1 MAARA
6 LRLLTT
12 LLAVAAAVSRAE
24 ADSEAGWDMAAP
36 DLLFAEGT
44 AAYARGD
51 WAGVVLSMERALR
64 SRAAL
69 RALRLRCRT
78 QCAADLPWELDPASP
93 PSQAQAS
100 GAAALHDLHFFGGLL
115 RRAACLRRCLGPSAA
130 LSLSEELELE
140 FHKRSP
146 YNYLQVAYFKI
157 NKLEKAVAA
166 AHTFFV
172 GNPEHMEMRQN
183 LDYYQTMSGVKEA
196 DFKDLEAKPHMHEFQ
211 LGVRLYSEEQ
221 PQEAIPHLEA
231 ALQEYFVADEECRAL
246 CEGPYDYD
254 GYNYLEY
261 NADLFQAITDH
272 YIQVLSCKQNCVTEL
287 ASHPSREKPFEDF
300 LPSHYN
306 YLQFAYY
313 NIGNYTQ
320 AIECAKTYL
329 LFFPNDE
336 VMSQN
341 LAYYTAMLGEEQARS
356 ISPRESAQEYR
367 QRSLLEKELLFFAY
381 DVFGIPFVDPDSW
394 TPEEVIPKRLQE
406 KQKSERE
413 TAARISQE
421 IGNLMKEIETLV
433 EEKTKESLDVSRLTR
448 EGGPLLYDGI
458 SLTMNSKVLNGS
470 QRVVMD
476 GVISD
481 DECQELQR
489 LTNAAATSGDGYR
502 GQTSPHTPSEKFY
515 GVTVFKALKTKYN
528 RNKAGKHDHYPK
540 LESALRNGCTPEQD
554 ARVIQKE
561 KYEGEGRGLWQS
573 VMCGEQRDCAFL
585 GTRSVARCLLV
596 SVSHSHGGA
605 LRVADH
611 WSPPQLGQEGK
622 VPLQSAHLYYNVTEK
637 VRRVMES
644 YFRLDTPLYFSYSH
658 LVCRTAIEGGPPSPL
673 QPLPRRACAVLDAE
687 EAQAERKDGSHPVH
701 VDNCILNAEAL
712 VCIKEPPAY
721 TFRDYSAIL
730 YLNGDF
736 DGGNFYFTELDA
748 KTVTAEVQPRCG
760 RAVGFSSGTENPH
773 GVKAVTRGQR
783 CAIALWFTLD
793 ARHSERDRV
802 QADDL
807 VKMLFSPE
815 EIDLPNEQPQE
826 AQEGHHQ
833 PVQESLSNS
842 ELGRKD
848 EL

>member
-12 LLAVAAAVSRAE
+12 LWVVAAAASRAE
-24 ADSEAGWDMAAP
+24 AESEAGWDMTAP

-78 QCAADLPWELDPASP
+78 QCAADLPWELEPDSP
-93 PSQAQAS
+93 PSLAQAS
-100 GAAALHDLHFFGGLL
+100 GAAALRDLRFFGGLL

-130 LSLSEELELE
+130 HSLSEELELE
-140 FHKRSP
+140 FRKRSP
-146 YNYLQVAYFKI
+146 YNYLQVAYFK
-157 NKLEKAVAA
+157 
-166 AHTFFV
+166 
-172 GNPEHMEMRQN
+172 
-183 LDYYQTMSGVKEA
+183 
-196 DFKDLEAKPHMHEFQ
+196 HEFR

-221 PQEAIPHLEA
+221 PQEAVPHLEA

-272 YIQVLSCKQNCVTEL
+272 YIQVLSCKQSCVTEL
-287 ASHPSREKPFEDF
+287 ASHPGREKPFEDF

-341 LAYYTAMLGEEQARS
+341 LAYYTAMLGDEPAGS
-356 ISPRESAQEYR
+356 IRPRQSAQEYR

-433 EEKTKESLDVSRLTR
+433 EEKAKESLDVSRLTR
-448 EGGPLLYDGI
+448 EGGPLLFDGI
-458 SLTMNSKVLNGS
+458 RLTMNSKVLNGS

-476 GVISD
+476 GVISAE
-481 DECQELQR
+481 ECRALQR

-515 GVTVFKALKTKYN
+515 GVTVFKALK
-528 RNKAGKHDHYPK
+528 
-540 LESALRNGCTPEQD
+540 
-554 ARVIQKE
+554 
-561 KYEGEGRGLWQS
+561 
-573 VMCGEQRDCAFL
+573 
-585 GTRSVARCLLV
+585 
-596 SVSHSHGGA
+596 
-605 LRVADH
+605 
-611 WSPPQLGQEGK
+611 LGQEGK

-644 YFRLDTPLYFSYSH
+644 YFRLDSPLYFSYSH
-658 LVCRTAIEGGPPSPL
+658 LVCRTAIE
-673 QPLPRRACAVLDAE
+673 
-687 EAQAERKDGSHPVH
+687 EAQAERKDSSHPVH

-721 TFRDYSAIL
+721 TYRDYSAIL

-748 KTVTAEVQPRCG
+748 KTVTAEVQPQCG

-815 EIDLPNEQPQE
+815 ETDIPHEQPPE
-826 AQEGHHQ
+826 AQEG
-833 PVQESLSNS
+833 PLPPAQETVSSS
-842 ELGRKD
+842 ESGHKD

>member
-1 MAARA
+1 MAVTAGK
-6 LRLLTT
+6 LLTA
-12 LLAVAAAVSRAE
+12 LLAIAAAAASLAAE
-24 ADSEAGWDMAAP
+24 ESEPGWVVAAP
-36 DLLFAEGT
+36 DLLYAEGT

-51 WAGVVLSMERALR
+51 WPGVILSMERALR
-64 SRAAL
+64 SRTAL

-78 QCAADLPWELDPASP
+78 RCAAELPWAPDLNLGPA
-93 PSQAQAS
+93 PSLSQDL
-100 GAAALHDLHFFGGLL
+100 GAAALHDLRFFGALL
-115 RRAACLRRCLGPSAA
+115 RRAACLRSCLGPPSAH
-130 LSLSEELELE
+130 LLSEELDLE
-140 FHKRSP
+140 FNKRSP

-196 DFKDLEAKPHMHEFQ
+196 DFKDLEAKLHMHEFR
-211 LGVRLYSEEQ
+211 LGVRLYSEEK
-221 PQEAIPHLEA
+221 PQEAVPHLEA

-254 GYNYLEY
+254 GYNYLDY
-261 NADLFQAITDH
+261 SADLFQAITDH
-272 YIQVLSCKQNCVTEL
+272 YIQVLSCKQSCVTEL

-341 LAYYTAMLGEEQARS
+341 LAYYTAMLGEEEASS
-356 ISPRESAQEYR
+356 ISPRENAQDYR

-381 DVFGIPFVDPDSW
+381 DIFGIPFVDPDSW

-413 TAARISQE
+413 TAVRISQE

-448 EGGPLLYDGI
+448 EGGPLLYEGI

-470 QRVVMD
+470 QRVVLD
-476 GVISD
+476 GVISA
-481 DECQELQR
+481 DECQQLQK
-489 LTNAAATSGDGYR
+489 LTNVEAAATSGDGYR
-502 GQTSPHTPSEKFY
+502 GQTSPHTPNEKFY
-515 GVTVFKALKTKYN
+515 GVTVLKALK
-528 RNKAGKHDHYPK
+528 
-540 LESALRNGCTPEQD
+540 
-554 ARVIQKE
+554 
-561 KYEGEGRGLWQS
+561 
-573 VMCGEQRDCAFL
+573 
-585 GTRSVARCLLV
+585 
-596 SVSHSHGGA
+596 
-605 LRVADH
+605 
-611 WSPPQLGQEGK
+611 LGQEGK
-622 VPLQSAHLYYNVTEK
+622 VPLQSAHMYYNVTEK

-658 LVCRTAIEGGPPSPL
+658 LVCRTAIEES
-673 QPLPRRACAVLDAE
+673 
-687 EAQAERKDGSHPVH
+687 QAERKDSSHPVH
-701 VDNCILNAEAL
+701 VDNCILNAETL

-748 KTVTAEVQPRCG
+748 KTVTAEVQPQCG
-760 RAVGFSSGTENPH
+760 RAVGFSSGKENPH

-793 ARHSERDRV
+793 PRHSERDRV

-807 VKMLFSPE
+807 VKVLFSPE
-815 EIDLPNEQPQE
+815 EVDFLQKQPLYGQE
-826 AQEGHHQ
+826 DSPKSGE
-833 PVQESLSNS
+833 ESLSDRES
-842 ELGRKD
+842 QHKD

>member
-1 MAARA
+1 MAARS

-12 LLAVAAAVSRAE
+12 LLAVATAACRAE
-24 ADSEAGWDMAAP
+24 AESEAEWDMTAP

-78 QCAADLPWELDPASP
+78 RCAADLPWELDPDSP
-93 PSQAQAS
+93 PSLAQAS
-100 GAAALHDLHFFGGLL
+100 GAAALHDLRFFGGLL
-115 RRAACLRRCLGPSAA
+115 RRAACLRRCLGPSATH
-130 LSLSEELELE
+130 SLSEELELE
-140 FHKRSP
+140 FSKRSP

-196 DFKDLEAKPHMHEFQ
+196 DFKDLEAKPHMHEFR

-221 PQEAIPHLEA
+221 LQEAVPHLET
-231 ALQEYFVADEECRAL
+231 ALREYFAADEECRAL

-272 YIQVLSCKQNCVTEL
+272 YVQVLSCKQNCVTEL
-287 ASHPSREKPFEDF
+287 ASHPGREKPFEDF
-300 LPSHYN
+300 LPSHYD

-356 ISPRESAQEYR
+356 IGPRESAQEYH

-433 EEKTKESLDVSRLTR
+433 EEKTKESLDVDRLTQ

-458 SLTMNSKVLNGS
+458 RLTMTSKVLNGS

-476 GVISD
+476 GVISE
-481 DECQELQR
+481 DECRELQR
-489 LTNAAATSGDGYR
+489 LTNAAATLGDGYR

-515 GVTVFKALKTKYN
+515 GVTVFKALKVGWGP
-528 RNKAGKHDHYPK
+528 RGLGSGKPGSQE
-540 LESALRNGCTPEQD
+540 ESAG
-554 ARVIQKE
+554 
-561 KYEGEGRGLWQS
+561 GEGL
-573 VMCGEQRDCAFL
+573 
-585 GTRSVARCLLV
+585 
-596 SVSHSHGGA
+596 
-605 LRVADH
+605 
-611 WSPPQLGQEGK
+611 
-622 VPLQSAHLYYNVTEK
+622 
-637 VRRVMES
+637 
-644 YFRLDTPLYFSYSH
+644 
-658 LVCRTAIEGGPPSPL
+658 
-673 QPLPRRACAVLDAE
+673 

-730 YLNGDF
+730 YLNADF
-736 DGGNFYFTELDA
+736 DGGNFFFTELDA
-748 KTVTAEVQPRCG
+748 KTVTAEVQPQCG

-815 EIDLPNEQPQE
+815 ETDLPHEQPQE
-826 AQEGHHQ
+826 AQEGLPK
-833 PVQESLSNS
+833 PVQGSVSSSES
-842 ELGRKD
+842 GHKD

>member
-12 LLAVAAAVSRAE
+12 LLAIAAAASRAE
-24 ADSEAGWDMAAP
+24 VESETGWDMPAP

-78 QCAADLPWELDPASP
+78 RCAADLPWELDPDSSP
-93 PSQAQAS
+93 SLAQAS
-100 GAAALHDLHFFGGLL
+100 GAAALHDLRFFGGLL
-115 RRAACLRRCLGPSAA
+115 RRAACLRRCLGPPAA
-130 LSLSEELELE
+130 HSLSEELELE
-140 FHKRSP
+140 FRKRSP

-196 DFKDLEAKPHMHEFQ
+196 DFKDLEAKPHMHEFR

-221 PQEAIPHLEA
+221 PHEAVAHLEA
-231 ALQEYFVADEECRAL
+231 ALREYSVADAECRAL

-261 NADLFQAITDH
+261 NADLFQAIADH

-329 LFFPNDE
+329 LFFPDDE
-336 VMSQN
+336 VMNQN
-341 LAYYTAMLGEEQARS
+341 LAYYTAMLGEEPARS
-356 ISPRESAQEYR
+356 IGPREASRAPRERCVPGRYLVSLPWSAREYR

-413 TAARISQE
+413 TAVRISQE

-448 EGGPLLYDGI
+448 EGGPLLYEGI

-481 DECQELQR
+481 EECRELQR

-515 GVTVFKALKTKYN
+515 GVTVFKALK
-528 RNKAGKHDHYPK
+528 
-540 LESALRNGCTPEQD
+540 
-554 ARVIQKE
+554 
-561 KYEGEGRGLWQS
+561 
-573 VMCGEQRDCAFL
+573 
-585 GTRSVARCLLV
+585 
-596 SVSHSHGGA
+596 
-605 LRVADH
+605 
-611 WSPPQLGQEGK
+611 LGQEGK

-658 LVCRTAIEGGPPSPL
+658 LVCRTAIE
-673 QPLPRRACAVLDAE
+673 
-687 EAQAERKDGSHPVH
+687 EAQAERKDSSHPVH

-736 DGGNFYFTELDA
+736 DGGTFYFTELDA
-748 KTVTAEVQPRCG
+748 KTVTAEVQPQCG

-773 GVKAVTRGQR
+773 GVRAVTRGQR

-807 VKMLFSPE
+807 VKMLFNPE
-815 EIDLPNEQPQE
+815 EMVLPQE
-826 AQEGHHQ
+826 GPPQ
-833 PVQESLSNS
+833 PVEESLSGG
-842 ELGRKD
+842 EAGRRD

>member
-1 MAARA
+1 MTRA
-6 LRLLTT
+6 YLGGRGSVRGEGRWPPGRGALLGP
-12 LLAVAAAVSRAE
+12 RE
-24 ADSEAGWDMAAP
+24 K
-36 DLLFAEGT
+36 
-44 AAYARGD
+44 R
-51 WAGVVLSMERALR
+51 
-64 SRAAL
+64 
-69 RALRLRCRT
+69 
-78 QCAADLPWELDPASP
+78 DPAGRPATPGSHRQMVTPKVQPGVTARTKQNLALCSP
-93 PSQAQAS
+93 
-100 GAAALHDLHFFGGLL
+100 GGLL
-115 RRAACLRRCLGPSAA
+115 EGIKAAARVSQPD
-130 LSLSEELELE
+130 
-140 FHKRSP
+140 FI
-146 YNYLQVAYFKI
+146 I

-196 DFKDLEAKPHMHEFQ
+196 DFKDLEATPHMHEFR

-221 PQEAIPHLEA
+221 PHDAVAHLEA
-231 ALQEYFVADEECRAL
+231 ALREYWVADAECRAL

-261 NADLFQAITDH
+261 NTDLFQAIADH

-336 VMSQN
+336 VMTQN
-341 LAYYTAMLGEEQARS
+341 LAYYTAMLGEEPAGS
-356 ISPRESAQEYR
+356 VGPRESAREYR

-413 TAARISQE
+413 TAVRISQE

-433 EEKTKESLDVSRLTR
+433 EEKTKEPLDVSRLTR
-448 EGGPLLYDGI
+448 EGGPLLYEGI
-458 SLTMNSKVLNGS
+458 SLTMNSRVLNGS

-481 DECQELQR
+481 DECRELQR

-515 GVTVFKALKTKYN
+515 GVTVFKALK
-528 RNKAGKHDHYPK
+528 
-540 LESALRNGCTPEQD
+540 
-554 ARVIQKE
+554 
-561 KYEGEGRGLWQS
+561 
-573 VMCGEQRDCAFL
+573 
-585 GTRSVARCLLV
+585 
-596 SVSHSHGGA
+596 
-605 LRVADH
+605 
-611 WSPPQLGQEGK
+611 LGQEGK

-658 LVCRTAIEGGPPSPL
+658 LVCRTAIEETQTHLRKYPPWQQERCSVSRGAPAL
-673 QPLPRRACAVLDAE
+673 MRLTPAP
-687 EAQAERKDGSHPVH
+687 EAQAERKDSSHPVH

-736 DGGNFYFTELDA
+736 DGGTFYFTELDA
-748 KTVTAEVQPRCG
+748 KTVTAEVQPQCG

-773 GVKAVTRGQR
+773 GVRAVTRGQR

-815 EIDLPNEQPQE
+815 EMDLS
-826 AQEGHHQ
+826 QEGPPK
-833 PVQESLSNS
+833 PVEESLPGR
-842 ELGRKD
+842 EAARKD

>member
-12 LLAVAAAVSRAE
+12 LLAVAATASQAE
-24 ADSEAGWDMAAP
+24 AESEAGWDLTAP

-78 QCAADLPWELDPASP
+78 RCAADLPWEVDPDSA
-93 PSQAQAS
+93 PSLAQAS
-100 GAAALHDLHFFGGLL
+100 GASALHDLRFFGGLL
-115 RRAACLRRCLGPSAA
+115 RRAACLRRCLGPSTAH
-130 LSLSEELELE
+130 SLSEELELE
-140 FHKRSP
+140 FRKRSP

-196 DFKDLEAKPHMHEFQ
+196 DFKDLEAKPHMHEFR

-221 PQEAIPHLEA
+221 PQEAVPHLEA
-231 ALQEYFVADEECRAL
+231 ALREYFVADEECRAL

-356 ISPRESAQEYR
+356 IGPRESAQEYR

-394 TPEEVIPKRLQE
+394 TPVEVIPKRLQE

-458 SLTMNSKVLNGS
+458 RLTMNSKVLNGS

-515 GVTVFKALKTKYN
+515 GVTVFKALK
-528 RNKAGKHDHYPK
+528 
-540 LESALRNGCTPEQD
+540 
-554 ARVIQKE
+554 
-561 KYEGEGRGLWQS
+561 
-573 VMCGEQRDCAFL
+573 
-585 GTRSVARCLLV
+585 
-596 SVSHSHGGA
+596 
-605 LRVADH
+605 
-611 WSPPQLGQEGK
+611 LGQEGK

-637 VRRVMES
+637 VRRIMES

-658 LVCRTAIEGGPPSPL
+658 LVCRTAI
-673 QPLPRRACAVLDAE
+673 E

-712 VCIKEPPAY
+712 VCVKEPPAY
-721 TFRDYSAIL
+721 TFRDFSAIL

-748 KTVTAEVQPRCG
+748 KTVTAEVQPQCG

-815 EIDLPNEQPQE
+815 EMDLPAEQPQE
-826 AQEGHHQ
+826 AQEGTPKPLQ
-833 PVQESLSNS
+833 EPVSSSES
-842 ELGRKD
+842 GHKD

>member
-1 MAARA
+1 MAARS

-12 LLAVAAAVSRAE
+12 LLAVATSACRAE
-24 ADSEAGWDMAAP
+24 AESEVEWDMTAP

-78 QCAADLPWELDPASP
+78 RCAADLPWELDPDSP
-93 PSQAQAS
+93 PSLAQAS
-100 GAAALHDLHFFGGLL
+100 GAAALHDLRFFGGLL

-130 LSLSEELELE
+130 HSLSEELELE
-140 FHKRSP
+140 FSKRSP

-196 DFKDLEAKPHMHEFQ
+196 DFKDLEAKPHMHEFR

-221 PQEAIPHLEA
+221 LQEAVPHLET
-231 ALQEYFVADEECRAL
+231 ALREYFAADEECRAL

-272 YIQVLSCKQNCVTEL
+272 YVQVLSCKQNCVTEL

-356 ISPRESAQEYR
+356 IGPRESAQEYH

-433 EEKTKESLDVSRLTR
+433 EEKTKESLDVNRLTQ

-458 SLTMNSKVLNGS
+458 RLTMTSKVLNGS

-476 GVISD
+476 GVISE
-481 DECQELQR
+481 DECRELQR
-489 LTNAAATSGDGYR
+489 LTNAAATLGDGYR

-515 GVTVFKALKTKYN
+515 GVTVFKALK
-528 RNKAGKHDHYPK
+528 
-540 LESALRNGCTPEQD
+540 
-554 ARVIQKE
+554 
-561 KYEGEGRGLWQS
+561 
-573 VMCGEQRDCAFL
+573 
-585 GTRSVARCLLV
+585 
-596 SVSHSHGGA
+596 
-605 LRVADH
+605 
-611 WSPPQLGQEGK
+611 LGQEGK

-637 VRRVMES
+637 VRRVMAS
-644 YFRLDTPLYFSYSH
+644 YFHLDSPLYFSYSH
-658 LVCRTAIEGGPPSPL
+658 LVCRTAIE
-673 QPLPRRACAVLDAE
+673 
-687 EAQAERKDGSHPVH
+687 EAQAERNDGSHPVH

-730 YLNGDF
+730 YLNADF
-736 DGGNFYFTELDA
+736 DGGNFFFTELDA
-748 KTVTAEVQPRCG
+748 KTVTAEVQPQCG

-815 EIDLPNEQPQE
+815 ETDLPHEQPQE
-826 AQEGHHQ
+826 AQEGPPK
-833 PVQESLSNS
+833 PVQGSVSSSES
-842 ELGRKD
+842 GHKD

>member
-1 MAARA
+1 MRRRAWEAGLHSGKGRGGEGRGGRGSSGVGLRPPWRVAGCPVRSEAAMAARA

-12 LLAVAAAVSRAE
+12 LLAFAAAASRAE
-24 ADSEAGWDMAAP
+24 VESETGWDMPAP

-78 QCAADLPWELDPASP
+78 RCAADLPWELDPDSSP
-93 PSQAQAS
+93 SLAQAS
-100 GAAALHDLHFFGGLL
+100 GAAALHDLRFFGGLL
-115 RRAACLRRCLGPSAA
+115 RRAACLRRCLGPPAA
-130 LSLSEELELE
+130 HSLSEELELE
-140 FHKRSP
+140 FRKRSP

-196 DFKDLEAKPHMHEFQ
+196 DFKDLEAKPHMHEFR

-221 PQEAIPHLEA
+221 PHEAVAHLEA
-231 ALQEYFVADEECRAL
+231 ALREYSVADAECRAL

-261 NADLFQAITDH
+261 NADLFQAIADH

-336 VMSQN
+336 VMNQN
-341 LAYYTAMLGEEQARS
+341 LAYYTAMLGEEPARS
-356 ISPRESAQEYR
+356 IGPRESAREYR

-413 TAARISQE
+413 TAVRISQE

-448 EGGPLLYDGI
+448 EGGPLLYEGI

-481 DECQELQR
+481 DECRELQR

-515 GVTVFKALKTKYN
+515 GVTVFKALK
-528 RNKAGKHDHYPK
+528 
-540 LESALRNGCTPEQD
+540 
-554 ARVIQKE
+554 
-561 KYEGEGRGLWQS
+561 
-573 VMCGEQRDCAFL
+573 
-585 GTRSVARCLLV
+585 
-596 SVSHSHGGA
+596 
-605 LRVADH
+605 
-611 WSPPQLGQEGK
+611 LGQEGK

-658 LVCRTAIEGGPPSPL
+658 LVCRTAIE
-673 QPLPRRACAVLDAE
+673 
-687 EAQAERKDGSHPVH
+687 EAQAERKDSSHPVH

-736 DGGNFYFTELDA
+736 DGGTFYFTELDA
-748 KTVTAEVQPRCG
+748 KTVTAEVQPQCG

-773 GVKAVTRGQR
+773 GVRAVTRGQR

-807 VKMLFSPE
+807 VKMLFNPE
-815 EIDLPNEQPQE
+815 EMVLPQE
-826 AQEGHHQ
+826 GPPQ
-833 PVQESLSNS
+833 PVEESLSGG
-842 ELGRKD
+842 EAGRRD

>member
-1 MAARA
+1 MAARS

-12 LLAVAAAVSRAE
+12 LLAVATSACRAE
-24 ADSEAGWDMAAP
+24 AESEAEWDMTAP

-78 QCAADLPWELDPASP
+78 RCAADLPWELDPDST
-93 PSQAQAS
+93 PSLAQAS
-100 GAAALHDLHFFGGLL
+100 GAAALHDLRFFGGLL
-115 RRAACLRRCLGPSAA
+115 RRAACLRRCLGPSATH
-130 LSLSEELELE
+130 SLSEELELE
-140 FHKRSP
+140 FSKRSP

-196 DFKDLEAKPHMHEFQ
+196 DFKDLEAKPHMHEFR

-221 PQEAIPHLEA
+221 LQEAVPHLET
-231 ALQEYFVADEECRAL
+231 ALREYFAADEECRAL

-356 ISPRESAQEYR
+356 IGPRESAQEYH

-433 EEKTKESLDVSRLTR
+433 EEKTKESLDVNRLTQ

-458 SLTMNSKVLNGS
+458 RLTMTSKVLNGS

-476 GVISD
+476 GVISE
-481 DECQELQR
+481 DECRELQR
-489 LTNAAATSGDGYR
+489 LTNAAATLGDGYR

-515 GVTVFKALKTKYN
+515 GVTVFKALK
-528 RNKAGKHDHYPK
+528 
-540 LESALRNGCTPEQD
+540 
-554 ARVIQKE
+554 
-561 KYEGEGRGLWQS
+561 
-573 VMCGEQRDCAFL
+573 
-585 GTRSVARCLLV
+585 
-596 SVSHSHGGA
+596 
-605 LRVADH
+605 
-611 WSPPQLGQEGK
+611 LGQEGK

-637 VRRVMES
+637 VRRVMAS
-644 YFRLDTPLYFSYSH
+644 YFHLDSPLYFSYSH
-658 LVCRTAIEGGPPSPL
+658 LVCRTAI
-673 QPLPRRACAVLDAE
+673 E

-730 YLNGDF
+730 YLNADF
-736 DGGNFYFTELDA
+736 DGGNFFFTELDA
-748 KTVTAEVQPRCG
+748 KTVTAEVQPQCG

-815 EIDLPNEQPQE
+815 ETDLPHEQPQE
-826 AQEGHHQ
+826 AQEGPPK
-833 PVQESLSNS
+833 PVQGSVSSSES
-842 ELGRKD
+842 GHKD

>member
-12 LLAVAAAVSRAE
+12 LLAIAAAASRAE
-24 ADSEAGWDMAAP
+24 VESETGWDMPAP

-78 QCAADLPWELDPASP
+78 RCAADLPWEMDPDSSP
-93 PSQAQAS
+93 SLAQAS
-100 GAAALHDLHFFGGLL
+100 GAAALHDLRFFGGLL
-115 RRAACLRRCLGPSAA
+115 RRAACLRRCLGPPAA
-130 LSLSEELELE
+130 HSLSEELELE
-140 FHKRSP
+140 FRKRSP

-196 DFKDLEAKPHMHEFQ
+196 DFKDLEAKPHMHEFR

-221 PQEAIPHLEA
+221 PHEAVAHLEA
-231 ALQEYFVADEECRAL
+231 ALREYSVADAECRAL

-261 NADLFQAITDH
+261 NADLFQAIADH

-336 VMSQN
+336 VMNQN
-341 LAYYTAMLGEEQARS
+341 LAYYTAMLGEEPARS
-356 ISPRESAQEYR
+356 IGPRESAREYR

-413 TAARISQE
+413 TAVRISQE

-448 EGGPLLYDGI
+448 EGGPLLYEGI

-481 DECQELQR
+481 DECRELQR

-515 GVTVFKALKTKYN
+515 GVTVFKALK
-528 RNKAGKHDHYPK
+528 
-540 LESALRNGCTPEQD
+540 
-554 ARVIQKE
+554 
-561 KYEGEGRGLWQS
+561 
-573 VMCGEQRDCAFL
+573 
-585 GTRSVARCLLV
+585 
-596 SVSHSHGGA
+596 
-605 LRVADH
+605 
-611 WSPPQLGQEGK
+611 LGQEGK

-658 LVCRTAIEGGPPSPL
+658 LVCRTAIE
-673 QPLPRRACAVLDAE
+673 
-687 EAQAERKDGSHPVH
+687 EAQAERKDSSHPVH

-736 DGGNFYFTELDA
+736 DGGTFYFTELDA
-748 KTVTAEVQPRCG
+748 KTVTAEVQPQCG

-773 GVKAVTRGQR
+773 GVRAVTRGQR

-807 VKMLFSPE
+807 VKMLFNPE
-815 EIDLPNEQPQE
+815 EMVLPQE
-826 AQEGHHQ
+826 GPPQ
-833 PVQESLSNS
+833 PVEESLSGV
-842 ELGRKD
+842 EAGRRD

>member
-1 MAARA
+1 MAARS

-12 LLAVAAAVSRAE
+12 LLAVATAACRAE
-24 ADSEAGWDMAAP
+24 AESEAEWDMTAP

-78 QCAADLPWELDPASP
+78 RCAADLPWELDPDSP
-93 PSQAQAS
+93 PSLAQAS
-100 GAAALHDLHFFGGLL
+100 GAAALHDLRFFGGLL
-115 RRAACLRRCLGPSAA
+115 RRAACLRRCLGPSATH
-130 LSLSEELELE
+130 SLSEELELE
-140 FHKRSP
+140 FSKRSP

-196 DFKDLEAKPHMHEFQ
+196 DFKDLEAKPHMHEFR

-221 PQEAIPHLEA
+221 LQEAVPHLET
-231 ALQEYFVADEECRAL
+231 ALREYFAADEECRAL

-272 YIQVLSCKQNCVTEL
+272 YVQVLSCKQNCVTEL
-287 ASHPSREKPFEDF
+287 ASHPGREKPFEDF
-300 LPSHYN
+300 LPSHYD

-341 LAYYTAMLGEEQARS
+341 LAYYTAMLGEEQARA
-356 ISPRESAQEYR
+356 IGPRESAQEYH

-433 EEKTKESLDVSRLTR
+433 EEKTKESLDVNRLTQ

-458 SLTMNSKVLNGS
+458 RLTMTSKVLNGS

-476 GVISD
+476 GVISE
-481 DECQELQR
+481 DECRELQR
-489 LTNAAATSGDGYR
+489 LTNAAATLGDGYR

-515 GVTVFKALKTKYN
+515 GVTVFKALK
-528 RNKAGKHDHYPK
+528 
-540 LESALRNGCTPEQD
+540 
-554 ARVIQKE
+554 
-561 KYEGEGRGLWQS
+561 
-573 VMCGEQRDCAFL
+573 
-585 GTRSVARCLLV
+585 
-596 SVSHSHGGA
+596 
-605 LRVADH
+605 
-611 WSPPQLGQEGK
+611 LGQEGK

-637 VRRVMES
+637 VRRVMAS
-644 YFRLDTPLYFSYSH
+644 YFHLDSPLYFSYSH
-658 LVCRTAIEGGPPSPL
+658 LVCRTAI
-673 QPLPRRACAVLDAE
+673 E

-730 YLNGDF
+730 YLNADF
-736 DGGNFYFTELDA
+736 DGGNFFFTELDA
-748 KTVTAEVQPRCG
+748 KTVTAEVQPQCG

-815 EIDLPNEQPQE
+815 ETDLPHEQPQE
-826 AQEGHHQ
+826 AQEGPPK
-833 PVQESLSNS
+833 PVQGSVSSSES
-842 ELGRKD
+842 GHKD

>member
-12 LLAVAAAVSRAE
+12 LLAIAAAASRAE
-24 ADSEAGWDMAAP
+24 VESETGWDMPAP

-78 QCAADLPWELDPASP
+78 RCAADLPWELDPDSSP
-93 PSQAQAS
+93 SLAQAS
-100 GAAALHDLHFFGGLL
+100 GAAALHDLRFFGGLL
-115 RRAACLRRCLGPSAA
+115 RRAACLRRCLGPPAA
-130 LSLSEELELE
+130 HSLSEELELE
-140 FHKRSP
+140 FRKRSP

-196 DFKDLEAKPHMHEFQ
+196 DFKDLEAKPHMHEFR

-221 PQEAIPHLEA
+221 PHEAVAHLEA
-231 ALQEYFVADEECRAL
+231 ALREYSVADAECRAL

-261 NADLFQAITDH
+261 NADLFQAIADH

-336 VMSQN
+336 VMNQN
-341 LAYYTAMLGEEQARS
+341 LAYYTAMLGEEPARS
-356 ISPRESAQEYR
+356 IGPRESAREYR

-413 TAARISQE
+413 TAVRISQE

-448 EGGPLLYDGI
+448 EGGPLLYEGI

-481 DECQELQR
+481 DECRELQR

-515 GVTVFKALKTKYN
+515 GVTVFKALK
-528 RNKAGKHDHYPK
+528 
-540 LESALRNGCTPEQD
+540 
-554 ARVIQKE
+554 
-561 KYEGEGRGLWQS
+561 
-573 VMCGEQRDCAFL
+573 
-585 GTRSVARCLLV
+585 
-596 SVSHSHGGA
+596 
-605 LRVADH
+605 
-611 WSPPQLGQEGK
+611 LGQEGK

-658 LVCRTAIEGGPPSPL
+658 LVCRTAIE
-673 QPLPRRACAVLDAE
+673 
-687 EAQAERKDGSHPVH
+687 EAQAERKDSSHPVH

-736 DGGNFYFTELDA
+736 DGGTFYFTELDA
-748 KTVTAEVQPRCG
+748 KTVTAEVQPQCG

-773 GVKAVTRGQR
+773 GVRAVTRGQR

-807 VKMLFSPE
+807 VKMLFNPE
-815 EIDLPNEQPQE
+815 EMVLPQE
-826 AQEGHHQ
+826 GPPQ
-833 PVQESLSNS
+833 PVEEFLSGG
-842 ELGRKD
+842 EAGRRD

>member
-6 LRLLTT
+6 SGLLTA
-12 LLAVAAAVSRAE
+12 LLAAAAAAAAAASRAE
-24 ADSEAGWDMAAP
+24 GESEAGWDVAPP

-78 QCAADLPWELDPASP
+78 RCAAELPWELDPAPP
-93 PSQAQAS
+93 PSPSPAS
-100 GAAALHDLHFFGGLL
+100 GAAALRDLRFFGALL
-115 RRAACLRRCLGPSAA
+115 HRAACLRRCLGPPAA
-130 LSLSEELELE
+130 HALSEELELE
-140 FHKRSP
+140 FRKRSP

-172 GNPEHMEMRQN
+172 GNPEHMEMQQN

-196 DFKDLEAKPHMHEFQ
+196 DFKDLEAKPHMHEFR

-221 PQEAIPHLEA
+221 PHEAVAHLEA
-231 ALQEYFVADEECRAL
+231 ALREYVVADTECRAL

-261 NADLFQAITDH
+261 NADLFQAIADH

-336 VMSQN
+336 VMNQN
-341 LAYYTAMLGEEQARS
+341 LAYYTAMVGEEPARF

-413 TAARISQE
+413 TAVRISQE

-448 EGGPLLYDGI
+448 EGGPLLYEGI
-458 SLTMNSKVLNGS
+458 NLTMNSRVLNGS

-476 GVISD
+476 GVISPE
-481 DECQELQR
+481 ECRELQR

-515 GVTVFKALKTKYN
+515 GVTVFKALK
-528 RNKAGKHDHYPK
+528 
-540 LESALRNGCTPEQD
+540 
-554 ARVIQKE
+554 
-561 KYEGEGRGLWQS
+561 
-573 VMCGEQRDCAFL
+573 
-585 GTRSVARCLLV
+585 
-596 SVSHSHGGA
+596 
-605 LRVADH
+605 
-611 WSPPQLGQEGK
+611 LGQEGR

-658 LVCRTAIEGGPPSPL
+658 LVCRTAIE
-673 QPLPRRACAVLDAE
+673 
-687 EAQAERKDGSHPVH
+687 EAQAERKDSSHPVH

-736 DGGNFYFTELDA
+736 DGGTFYFTELDA
-748 KTVTAEVQPRCG
+748 KTVTAEVQPQCG

-807 VKMLFSPE
+807 VRMLFSPE
-815 EIDLPNEQPQE
+815 EVDLSQEQPQDT
-826 AQEGHHQ
+826 QEGPPQ
-833 PVQESLSNS
+833 PVEESLSGS
-842 ELGRKD
+842 EVGRKD

>member
-1 MAARA
+1 MAARS

-12 LLAVAAAVSRAE
+12 LLVVATAACRAE
-24 ADSEAGWDMAAP
+24 AESEAEWDMTAP
-36 DLLFAEGT
+36 DLLFSEGT

-78 QCAADLPWELDPASP
+78 RCAADLPWELDPDSP
-93 PSQAQAS
+93 PSLAQAS
-100 GAAALHDLHFFGGLL
+100 GAAALHDLRFFGGLL
-115 RRAACLRRCLGPSAA
+115 RRAACLRRCLGPSATH
-130 LSLSEELELE
+130 SLSEELELE
-140 FHKRSP
+140 FSKRSP

-196 DFKDLEAKPHMHEFQ
+196 DFKDLEAKPHMHEFR

-221 PQEAIPHLEA
+221 LQEAVPHLET
-231 ALQEYFVADEECRAL
+231 ALREYFVADEECRAL

-272 YIQVLSCKQNCVTEL
+272 YVQVLSCKQNCVTEL

-320 AIECAKTYL
+320 AIECAKTFL

-356 ISPRESAQEYR
+356 IGPRESAQEYH

-433 EEKTKESLDVSRLTR
+433 EEKTKDSLDVDRLTR

-458 SLTMNSKVLNGS
+458 RLTMTSKVLNGS

-481 DECQELQR
+481 DECRELQR
-489 LTNAAATSGDGYR
+489 LTNAAATLGDGYR

-515 GVTVFKALKTKYN
+515 GVTVFKALK
-528 RNKAGKHDHYPK
+528 
-540 LESALRNGCTPEQD
+540 
-554 ARVIQKE
+554 
-561 KYEGEGRGLWQS
+561 
-573 VMCGEQRDCAFL
+573 
-585 GTRSVARCLLV
+585 
-596 SVSHSHGGA
+596 
-605 LRVADH
+605 
-611 WSPPQLGQEGK
+611 LGQEGK
-622 VPLQSAHLYYNVTEK
+622 VPLQSAHLYYNVTDK
-637 VRRVMES
+637 VRRVMAS
-644 YFRLDTPLYFSYSH
+644 YFRLDSPLYFSYSH
-658 LVCRTAIEGGPPSPL
+658 LVCRTAI
-673 QPLPRRACAVLDAE
+673 E

-730 YLNGDF
+730 YLNADF

-748 KTVTAEVQPRCG
+748 KTVTAEVQPQCG

-815 EIDLPNEQPQE
+815 ETDLPHEQPQE
-826 AQEGHHQ
+826 AQEGPPTPAQ
-833 PVQESLSNS
+833 GSVSSSES
-842 ELGRKD
+842 GHKD

>member
-1 MAARA
+1 MAARV
-6 LRLLTT
+6 LKLLTT
-12 LLAVAAAVSRAE
+12 LLAVAAAASRAHAE
-24 ADSEAGWDMAAP
+24 SEAEWDMLAP

-51 WAGVVLSMERALR
+51 WPGVVLSMERALR

-78 QCAADLPWELDPASP
+78 RCAADFPWELDSDSP
-93 PSQAQAS
+93 PSLTQAS
-100 GAAALHDLHFFGGLL
+100 GAALHDLRFFGGLL
-115 RRAACLRRCLGPSAA
+115 RRAACLRRCLGPPGAH
-130 LSLSEELELE
+130 SLSEELELE

-196 DFKDLEAKPHMHEFQ
+196 DFKDLEAKPHMDQFR

-221 PQEAIPHLEA
+221 PQEAVPHLEA
-231 ALQEYFVADEECRAL
+231 ALQQYFVAEEECRAL

-336 VMSQN
+336 VMNQN

-356 ISPRESAQEYR
+356 IGPRE
-367 QRSLLEKELLFFAY
+367 
-381 DVFGIPFVDPDSW
+381 DSW

-448 EGGPLLYDGI
+448 EGGPLLYEGI
-458 SLTMNSKVLNGS
+458 HLTMNSKVLNGS

-476 GVISD
+476 GLISD
-481 DECQELQR
+481 DECRELQR

-502 GQTSPHTPSEKFY
+502 GQTSPHTPNEKFY
-515 GVTVFKALKTKYN
+515 GVTVFKALK
-528 RNKAGKHDHYPK
+528 
-540 LESALRNGCTPEQD
+540 
-554 ARVIQKE
+554 
-561 KYEGEGRGLWQS
+561 
-573 VMCGEQRDCAFL
+573 
-585 GTRSVARCLLV
+585 
-596 SVSHSHGGA
+596 
-605 LRVADH
+605 
-611 WSPPQLGQEGK
+611 LGQEGK

-658 LVCRTAIEGGPPSPL
+658 LVCRTAIE
-673 QPLPRRACAVLDAE
+673 E
-687 EAQAERKDGSHPVH
+687 TQAERKDSSHPVH

-748 KTVTAEVQPRCG
+748 KTVTAEVQPQCG

-815 EIDLPNEQPQE
+815 EMDLPQEQPQE
-826 AQEGHHQ
+826 APQGPPQPAEESVPSSESGH
-833 PVQESLSNS
+833 
-842 ELGRKD
+842 KD

>member
-1 MAARA
+1 MAARS

-12 LLAVAAAVSRAE
+12 LLAVATAASRAKAE
-24 ADSEAGWDMAAP
+24 SEAEWDLTAP

-64 SRAAL
+64 SRATL

-78 QCAADLPWELDPASP
+78 RCAADLPWELDPDSP
-93 PSQAQAS
+93 PSLAQAS
-100 GAAALHDLHFFGGLL
+100 GAAALHDLRFFGGLL

-130 LSLSEELELE
+130 HSLSEELELE
-140 FHKRSP
+140 FNKRSP

-196 DFKDLEAKPHMHEFQ
+196 DFKDLEAKPHMHEFR
-211 LGVRLYSEEQ
+211 LGVRLYSKEQ
-221 PQEAIPHLEA
+221 LQEAVPHLER
-231 ALQEYFVADEECRAL
+231 ALREYFVADEECRAL

-336 VMSQN
+336 VMNQN
-341 LAYYTAMLGEEQARS
+341 LVYYTAMLGEEQARS
-356 ISPRESAQEYR
+356 IGPRESAQEYH

-458 SLTMNSKVLNGS
+458 RLTMTSKVLNGS

-481 DECQELQR
+481 EECRELQR
-489 LTNAAATSGDGYR
+489 LTNAAATLGDGYR

-515 GVTVFKALKTKYN
+515 GVTVFKALK
-528 RNKAGKHDHYPK
+528 
-540 LESALRNGCTPEQD
+540 
-554 ARVIQKE
+554 
-561 KYEGEGRGLWQS
+561 
-573 VMCGEQRDCAFL
+573 
-585 GTRSVARCLLV
+585 
-596 SVSHSHGGA
+596 
-605 LRVADH
+605 
-611 WSPPQLGQEGK
+611 LGQEGK

-637 VRRVMES
+637 VRRVMAS
-644 YFRLDTPLYFSYSH
+644 YFRLDSPLYFSYSH
-658 LVCRTAIEGGPPSPL
+658 LVCRTAI
-673 QPLPRRACAVLDAE
+673 E

-730 YLNGDF
+730 YLNADF
-736 DGGNFYFTELDA
+736 DGGSFYFTELDA
-748 KTVTAEVQPRCG
+748 KTVTAEVQPQCG

-815 EIDLPNEQPQE
+815 ETDLPHEQPQE
-826 AQEGHHQ
+826 AQEGPPK
-833 PVQESLSNS
+833 PVQGSVSSSES
-842 ELGRKD
+842 GHKD

>member
-1 MAARA
+1 MATRA

-12 LLAVAAAVSRAE
+12 LLAIAAAASRAE
-24 ADSEAGWDMAAP
+24 VESETGWDMPAP

-78 QCAADLPWELDPASP
+78 RCAADLPWELDPDSSP
-93 PSQAQAS
+93 SLAQAS
-100 GAAALHDLHFFGGLL
+100 GAAALHDLRFFGGLL
-115 RRAACLRRCLGPSAA
+115 RRAACLRRCLGPPAA
-130 LSLSEELELE
+130 HSLSEELELE
-140 FHKRSP
+140 FRKRSP

-196 DFKDLEAKPHMHEFQ
+196 DFKDLEAKPHMHEFR

-221 PQEAIPHLEA
+221 PHEAVAHLEA
-231 ALQEYFVADEECRAL
+231 ALREYSVADAECRAL

-261 NADLFQAITDH
+261 NADLFQAIADH

-336 VMSQN
+336 VMNQN
-341 LAYYTAMLGEEQARS
+341 LAYYTAMLGEEPARS
-356 ISPRESAQEYR
+356 IGPRESAREYR

-413 TAARISQE
+413 TAVRISQE

-448 EGGPLLYDGI
+448 EGGPLLYEGI

-481 DECQELQR
+481 DECRELQR

-515 GVTVFKALKTKYN
+515 GVTVFKALK
-528 RNKAGKHDHYPK
+528 
-540 LESALRNGCTPEQD
+540 
-554 ARVIQKE
+554 
-561 KYEGEGRGLWQS
+561 
-573 VMCGEQRDCAFL
+573 
-585 GTRSVARCLLV
+585 
-596 SVSHSHGGA
+596 
-605 LRVADH
+605 
-611 WSPPQLGQEGK
+611 LGQEGK

-658 LVCRTAIEGGPPSPL
+658 LVCRTAIE
-673 QPLPRRACAVLDAE
+673 
-687 EAQAERKDGSHPVH
+687 EAQAERKDSSHPVH

-736 DGGNFYFTELDA
+736 DGGTFYFTELDA
-748 KTVTAEVQPRCG
+748 KTVTAEVQPQCG

-773 GVKAVTRGQR
+773 GVRAVTRGQR

-807 VKMLFSPE
+807 VKMLFNPE
-815 EIDLPNEQPQE
+815 EMVLPQE
-826 AQEGHHQ
+826 GPPQ
-833 PVQESLSNS
+833 PVEESLSGG
-842 ELGRKD
+842 EAGRRD

>member
-1 MAARA
+1 MAVGA
-6 LRLLTT
+6 LKLLTT
-12 LLAVAAAVSRAE
+12 LLAVVAAASQAE
-24 ADSEAGWDMAAP
+24 VESEAGWGMVTP

-51 WAGVVLSMERALR
+51 WPGVVLSMERALR

-78 QCAADLPWELDPASP
+78 QCAADFPWELDPDWSP
-93 PSQAQAS
+93 SPAQAS
-100 GAAALHDLHFFGGLL
+100 GAAALRDLSFFGGLL
-115 RRAACLRRCLGPSAA
+115 RRAACLRRCLGPPAA
-130 LSLSEELELE
+130 HSLSEEMELE
-140 FHKRSP
+140 FRKRSP

-183 LDYYQTMSGVKEA
+183 LDYYQTMSGAKEA
-196 DFKDLEAKPHMHEFQ
+196 DFKDLETQPHMQEFR

-221 PQEAIPHLEA
+221 PQEAVPHLEA
-231 ALQEYFVADEECRAL
+231 ALQEYFVAYEECRAL

-272 YIQVLSCKQNCVTEL
+272 YIQVLNCKQNCVTEL

-320 AIECAKTYL
+320 AVECAKTYL

-336 VMSQN
+336 VMNQN
-341 LAYYTAMLGEEQARS
+341 LAYYAAMLGEEHTRS
-356 ISPRESAQEYR
+356 IGPRE
-367 QRSLLEKELLFFAY
+367 
-381 DVFGIPFVDPDSW
+381 DSW

-413 TAARISQE
+413 TAVRISQE

-448 EGGPLLYDGI
+448 EGGPLLYEGI
-458 SLTMNSKVLNGS
+458 SLTMNSKLLNGS

-481 DECQELQR
+481 HECQELQR
-489 LTNAAATSGDGYR
+489 LTNVAATSGDGYR
-502 GQTSPHTPSEKFY
+502 GQTSPHTPNEKFY
-515 GVTVFKALKTKYN
+515 GVTVFKALK
-528 RNKAGKHDHYPK
+528 
-540 LESALRNGCTPEQD
+540 
-554 ARVIQKE
+554 
-561 KYEGEGRGLWQS
+561 
-573 VMCGEQRDCAFL
+573 
-585 GTRSVARCLLV
+585 
-596 SVSHSHGGA
+596 
-605 LRVADH
+605 
-611 WSPPQLGQEGK
+611 LGQEGK

-637 VRRVMES
+637 VRRIMES

-658 LVCRTAIEGGPPSPL
+658 LVCRTAIEE
-673 QPLPRRACAVLDAE
+673 V
-687 EAQAERKDGSHPVH
+687 QAERKDDSHPVH
-701 VDNCILNAEAL
+701 VDNCILNAETL
-712 VCIKEPPAY
+712 VCVKEPPAY

-748 KTVTAEVQPRCG
+748 KTVTAEVQPQCG

-793 ARHSERDRV
+793 PRHSERDRV

-815 EIDLPNEQPQE
+815 EMDLSQEQPLD
-826 AQEGHHQ
+826 AQQGPPE
-833 PVQESLSNS
+833 PAQESLSGS
-842 ELGRKD
+842 ESKPKD

>member
-12 LLAVAAAVSRAE
+12 LLAIAAAASRAE
-24 ADSEAGWDMAAP
+24 VESETGWDMPAP

-78 QCAADLPWELDPASP
+78 RCAADLPWELDPDSSP
-93 PSQAQAS
+93 SLAQAS
-100 GAAALHDLHFFGGLL
+100 GAAALHDLRFFGGLL
-115 RRAACLRRCLGPSAA
+115 RRAACLRRCLGPPAA
-130 LSLSEELELE
+130 HSLSEELELE
-140 FHKRSP
+140 FRKRSP

-196 DFKDLEAKPHMHEFQ
+196 DFKDLEAKPHMHEFR

-221 PQEAIPHLEA
+221 PHEAVAHLEA
-231 ALQEYFVADEECRAL
+231 ALREYSVADAECRAL

-261 NADLFQAITDH
+261 NADLFQAIADH

-336 VMSQN
+336 VMNQN
-341 LAYYTAMLGEEQARS
+341 LAYYTAMLGEEPARS
-356 ISPRESAQEYR
+356 IGPRESAREYR

-413 TAARISQE
+413 TAVRISQE

-448 EGGPLLYDGI
+448 EGGPLLYEGI

-481 DECQELQR
+481 DECRELQR

-515 GVTVFKALKTKYN
+515 GVTVFKALK
-528 RNKAGKHDHYPK
+528 
-540 LESALRNGCTPEQD
+540 
-554 ARVIQKE
+554 
-561 KYEGEGRGLWQS
+561 
-573 VMCGEQRDCAFL
+573 
-585 GTRSVARCLLV
+585 
-596 SVSHSHGGA
+596 
-605 LRVADH
+605 
-611 WSPPQLGQEGK
+611 LGQEGK

-658 LVCRTAIEGGPPSPL
+658 LVCRTAIE
-673 QPLPRRACAVLDAE
+673 
-687 EAQAERKDGSHPVH
+687 EAQAERKDSSHPVH

-736 DGGNFYFTELDA
+736 DGGTFYFTELDA
-748 KTVTAEVQPRCG
+748 KTVTAEVQPQCG

-773 GVKAVTRGQR
+773 GVRAVTRGQR

-793 ARHSERDRV
+793 ARHSERVRALGTAVVCSWKGSGSAPTFPSHCQWLRHD
-802 QADDL
+802 
-807 VKMLFSPE
+807 KSPR
-815 EIDLPNEQPQE
+815 P
-826 AQEGHHQ
+826 
-833 PVQESLSNS
+833 
-842 ELGRKD
+842 
-848 EL
+848 